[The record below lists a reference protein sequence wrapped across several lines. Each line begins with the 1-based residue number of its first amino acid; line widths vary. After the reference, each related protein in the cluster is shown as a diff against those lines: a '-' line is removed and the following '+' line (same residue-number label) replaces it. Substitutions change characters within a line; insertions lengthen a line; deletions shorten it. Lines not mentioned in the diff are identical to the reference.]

1 MNMIINECTWFVTI
15 YIYLECTWNIY
26 IYKSQVILLS
36 FIRFKHYDIE
46 PIGFK
51 LNRQLN
57 PLNGSVHI
65 YGLKR

>member
-1 MNMIINECTWFVTI
+1 MYLDVTI
-15 YIYLECTWNIY
+15 YIFTNVHEIY
-26 IYKSQVILLS
+26 ISINLKLSCYHLLGLQY
-36 FIRFKHYDIE
+36 HTE
-46 PIGFK
+46 TIGFK